1 MDFAAFEQLALQ
13 VLFETG
19 EPLGAAHLA
28 YLAGIPVRRA
38 ERYLGRRAEK
48 GWVPPNA
55 GADGPVESL
64 SPARR
69 GRCRRGAALDE
80 PGLATDLAVFPAE
93 MHEDITPDEVP

>member
-38 ERYLGRRAEK
+38 ERYLGRMAEQ
-48 GWVPPNA
+48 GSVIPHV
-55 GADGPVESL
+55 GADGTVEYL
-64 SPARR
+64 FPARR
-69 GRCRRGAALDE
+69 GRRKREAALED
-80 PGLATDLAVFPAE
+80 PGLAAVLTVFPAE
-93 MHEDITPDEVP
+93 MKEDPAE